1 MDDIND
7 ALQRLSEFASAR
19 ELSAR
24 IADLEHDL
32 SRRTLEDA
40 QLVLATQGIDSD
52 LMQAALDVK
61 KMSGQINVV
70 VHAVG
75 ILVSLPYI
83 LNPAERIESLSLG
96 AGNTGRLHDLETN
109 QRIAEFKFIKWKG
122 GAESI
127 RQNGV
132 FVDLFNL
139 ASTSTDRKKCLYVV
153 GKEHPMRFLNG
164 GRSLSSVLSKNA
176 SVAERF
182 DEAHG
187 DTFTVVRD
195 YWFSIRDEVELVDLR
210 ELVPAFRTT
219 NSSDQGLEW

>member
-1 MDDIND
+1 VDDIND

-32 SRRTLEDA
+32 SRTTLEDA

-139 ASTSTDRKKCLYVV
+139 ASTSTDRKKYLYVV

-195 YWFSIRDEVELVDLR
+195 YWF
-210 ELVPAFRTT
+210 
-219 NSSDQGLEW
+219 

>member
-40 QLVLATQGIDSD
+40 QLVLATQGIDSN

-109 QRIAEFKFIKWKG
+109 QRIAEFKFIKWTG
-122 GAESI
+122 GPESI

-139 ASTSTDRKKCLYVV
+139 TSTSTDRKKYLYVV

-210 ELVPAFRTT
+210 DLVPAFRTT
-219 NSSDQGLEW
+219 GGGD